1 MARLD
6 KRPLVFFQR
15 LYYLPTTSWLH
26 KWYEETWSMEWSEKL
41 SVGITTIDNQ
51 HRELFKRINNLVV
64 AIKQHRCRDEVDNTI
79 KFLEDY
85 ARVHFSDE
93 ERHMKEA
100 RYAGYAEQ
108 HEDHGRYLAALA
120 ELKEQA
126 SLPRVP
132 GSSYDLSA
140 TTNQVVVDWIVDH
153 ILKMDMKFGDFLRAR
168 KE

>member
-1 MARLD
+1 
-6 KRPLVFFQR
+6 
-15 LYYLPTTSWLH
+15 
-26 KWYEETWSMEWSEKL
+26 MEWMEKL
-41 SVGITTIDNQ
+41 SIGIATIDSQ
-51 HRELFKRINNLVV
+51 HRELFKRINTLVA
-64 AIKQHRCRDEVDNTI
+64 AIKQHRCKEEIDNTI

-93 ERHMKEA
+93 ERHMKETH
-100 RYAGYAEQ
+100 YAGYEEQ
-108 HEDHGRYLAALA
+108 QEDHRRYLAALT

-153 ILKMDMKFGDFLRAR
+153 ILKMDMKFGDFLRAQGQ
-168 KE
+168 